1 LAGADR
7 NHACLVRRTA
17 GAGKEFRHRAIHLY
31 ALLIVL
37 VQFAKVSKIL
47 GISAFYHDSAACLV
61 IDGEIIAAA
70 QEERFTRIKHDHNF
84 PVHAVRCCLQEA
96 GITADELDFV
106 GFYDKPLL
114 KFDRLLETYLDYAP
128 AGFRSFLKAMPLWMK
143 EKLWMPDL
151 IRSEMATA
159 SGIEDHRAAK
169 KAGKK
174 FEWKLLFGDHHES
187 HAASAFY
194 PSPFQEA
201 AILTIDG
208 VGEWA
213 TSSIGV
219 GRGNEITL
227 LKELRF
233 PDSLGLLYSAFTYY
247 TGFKVNSGEYKV
259 MGLAPYGEP
268 KYVNTIKDHIAEVR
282 EDGSIRMNHDYFS
295 YSQGLRMT
303 NAAFDRVFGGRPRR
317 AEAKIT
323 QREMDLARSIQVITE
338 EAMLKMAHY
347 VHKEIGMKHL
357 CMAGGVALN
366 CVANGRLLREGPF
379 EDIWIQ
385 PAAGDAGGAVGIA
398 LALWHRYLGN
408 DRVSA
413 EKAGT
418 WKSATGSSHGCPSLY
433 ADAMKGSFLGPRDSV
448 EDIEVLLKAKSR
460 PYQKYSRAELPD
472 VVAGLLAEGSIIG
485 LHQGRMEFGPRAL
498 GGRSIIGDP
507 RSPQMQSA
515 MNLKIKYR
523 ESFRPFAPS
532 VLREHVSEWFDLD
545 TDSPYMLLVADVL
558 PGHRRQMTDE
568 EQKLFGIDKL
578 NVKRSDIPAVTH
590 VDYSARIQ
598 TVRRETNP
606 LYYDIIDGFRRRTG
620 CPLIVN
626 TSFNVRGEPIVCT
639 PEDSYRCFMRT
650 EMDYLVLET
659 FVLDKKQQPAFKDD
673 QDWRSQFALD

>member
-1 LAGADR
+1 M
-7 NHACLVRRTA
+7 
-17 GAGKEFRHRAIHLY
+17 
-31 ALLIVL
+31 
-37 VQFAKVSKIL
+37 KIL

-61 IDGEIIAAA
+61 VDGEIIAAA
-70 QEERFTRIKHDHNF
+70 QEERFTRVKHDSNF
-84 PVHAVRCCLQEA
+84 PVYAARYCLKEA
-96 GITADELDFV
+96 GLTAEQLDYV

-151 IRSEMATA
+151 IRTEMAKANGTDD
-159 SGIEDHRAAK
+159 ERAAK
-169 KAGKK
+169 KVGKK
-174 FEWKLLFGDHHES
+174 FQWRLLFGDHHES

-194 PSPFQEA
+194 PSPFEEA

-213 TSSIGV
+213 TSSLGV

-268 KYVNTIKDHIAEVR
+268 KYVSLIKDHLAEVR
-282 EDGSIRMNHDYFS
+282 EDGSIRMNHEYFS

-303 NAAFDRVFGGRPRR
+303 NPAFDKLFGARPRK
-317 AEAKIT
+317 AESLIT

-338 EAMLKMAHY
+338 EVMMKMVGHARR
-347 VHKEIGMKHL
+347 ETRMKRL

-366 CVANGRLLREGPF
+366 CVANGRILREGPF

-385 PAAGDAGGAVGIA
+385 PAAGDAGGAIGIA
-398 LALWHRYLGN
+398 LAIWHRYLEKE
-408 DRVSA
+408 RLSP

-418 WKSATGSSHGCPSLY
+418 WQSSRSASNNGLPRY
-433 ADAMKGSFLGPRDSV
+433 ADGMKGSFLGPRDTV
-448 EDIEVLLKAKSR
+448 EDIETFLAMRNL
-460 PYQKYSRAELPD
+460 PYTKYSREELPSVVAEL
-472 VVAGLLAEGSIIG
+472 LAAEKIIG

-507 RSPQMQSA
+507 RSPSMQSV

-532 VLREHVSEWFDLD
+532 VTREHVSDWFNLNYE
-545 TDSPYMLLVADVL
+545 SPYMLLVADVL
-558 PGHRRQMTDE
+558 ERYRTQLSDDE
-568 EQKLFGIDKL
+568 RNLWGIGKL
-578 NVKRSDIPAVTH
+578 NLKRSEIPAVTH

-606 LYYDIIDGFRRRTG
+606 LYWDIIEAFRQKTG
-620 CPLIVN
+620 CPVIVN

-650 EMDYLVLET
+650 KMDYLVLET
-659 FVLDKKQQPAFKDD
+659 CVLDKREQPKFQDSA
-673 QDWRSQFALD
+673 DWRGDFKLD

>member
-1 LAGADR
+1 MSNG
-7 NHACLVRRTA
+7 
-17 GAGKEFRHRAIHLY
+17 
-31 ALLIVL
+31 
-37 VQFAKVSKIL
+37 SKIL

-61 IDGEIIAAA
+61 VDGEIIAAA
-70 QEERFTRIKHDHNF
+70 QEERFTRVKHDHNF
-84 PVHAVRCCLQEA
+84 PVNAARYCLKEA
-96 GITADELDFV
+96 GITAEQLDYV

-128 AGFRSFLKAMPLWMK
+128 AGFRSFLKSMPLWMR

-151 IRSEMATA
+151 IRTEMAKA
-159 SGIEDHRAAK
+159 NGIEDERAAK
-169 KAGKK
+169 KARKK

-194 PSPFQEA
+194 PSPFEEA

-219 GRGNEITL
+219 GKGNEITL

-247 TGFKVNSGEYKV
+247 TGFRVNSGEYKV

-268 KYVNTIKDHIAEVR
+268 KYVSLIKDKLAEVR
-282 EDGSIRMNHDYFS
+282 DDGSLRMNHEFFS

-303 NAAFDRVFGGRPRR
+303 NRAFDRVFGARPRR
-317 AEAKIT
+317 PESKIT
-323 QREMDLARSIQVITE
+323 QREMDLARSIQAITE
-338 EAMLKMAHY
+338 EAMLKMVGY
-347 VHKEIGMKHL
+347 VHRETGLKKL

-366 CVANGRLLREGPF
+366 CVANGRILREGPF
-379 EDIWIQ
+379 ADIWIQ
-385 PAAGDAGGAVGIA
+385 PAAGDAGGAIGIA
-398 LALWHRYLGN
+398 LAIWHRYLGN
-408 DRVSA
+408 ARVSA
-413 EKAGT
+413 EQAGT
-418 WKSATGSSHGCPSLY
+418 WQSGHSGKTRNPSAEH
-433 ADAMKGSFLGPRDSV
+433 AQDARATNGLPPYVDGMKGSYLGPKDSV
-448 EDIEVLLKAKSR
+448 EEIEAFLKSR
-460 PYQKYSRAELPD
+460 NLPYTKYPREQLPQ
-472 VVAGLLAEGSIIG
+472 VVADLLAGEKIIG

-498 GGRSIIGDP
+498 GARSIIGDP
-507 RSPQMQSA
+507 RSAAMQSV

-532 VLREHVSEWFDLD
+532 VLREHVADWFDLNY
-545 TDSPYMLLVADVL
+545 DSPYMMLVADVAE
-558 PGHRRQMTDE
+558 GHRRQMSAAETA
-568 EQKLFGIDKL
+568 LFGIDKL
-578 NVKRSDIPAVTH
+578 NVKRSEIPAVTH

-606 LYYDIIDGFRRRTG
+606 LYWEIIEAFRQKTG
-620 CPLIVN
+620 CPVIVN

-639 PEDSYRCFMRT
+639 PADSYRCFMRT

-659 FVLDKKQQPAFKDD
+659 CVLDKKEQPEFAEKTDWKSEFK
-673 QDWRSQFALD
+673 LD

>member
-1 LAGADR
+1 M
-7 NHACLVRRTA
+7 V
-17 GAGKEFRHRAIHLY
+17 
-31 ALLIVL
+31 
-37 VQFAKVSKIL
+37 
-47 GISAFYHDSAACLV
+47 
-61 IDGEIIAAA
+61 DGEIIAAA
-70 QEERFTRIKHDHNF
+70 QEERFTRLKHDHNF
-84 PVHAVRCCLQEA
+84 PVNAARYCLREG
-96 GITADELDFV
+96 GIAAHELDYV

-128 AGFRSFLKAMPLWMK
+128 SGFLSFLKAMPLWMK

-151 IRSEMATA
+151 IRTEMATA
-159 SGIEDHRAAK
+159 SGIDDHRAAK

-194 PSPFQEA
+194 PSPFEEA

-213 TSSIGV
+213 TSSIGI

-268 KYVNTIKDHIAEVR
+268 KYVQLIKDHIAEVR
-282 EDGSIRMNHDYFS
+282 DDGSIRMNHEYFS

-303 NAAFDRVFGGRPRR
+303 NGAFDRLF
-317 AEAKIT
+317 EAPARQPESRIT

-338 EAMLKMAHY
+338 EAMMKMARFVY
-347 VHKEIGMKHL
+347 KETHMKYL

-366 CVANGRLLREGPF
+366 CVANGRILREGPF
-379 EDIWIQ
+379 ASIWIQ
-385 PAAGDAGGAVGIA
+385 PAAGDAGGAIGIA
-398 LALWHRYLGN
+398 LAIWHRYLGQP
-408 DRVSA
+408 RRSPESTEAWQSPGSVSSN
-413 EKAGT
+413 G
-418 WKSATGSSHGCPSLY
+418 LVRY
-433 ADAMKGSFLGPRDSV
+433 ADGMKGSFLGPGNTV
-448 EDIEVLLKAKSR
+448 KEIESFLNSKKLPFRKYAREELPKAV
-460 PYQKYSRAELPD
+460 AEL
-472 VVAGLLAEGSIIG
+472 LAQGSIIG

-507 RSPQMQSA
+507 RSPQMQSV
-515 MNLKIKYR
+515 MNLKIKHR

-532 VLREHVSEWFDLD
+532 VLREHVGEWFDLD
-545 TDSPYMLLVADVL
+545 YDSPYMLLVANVL
-558 PGHRRQMTDE
+558 ERHQRQLTPDE
-568 EQKLFGIDKL
+568 EKLWGIDKL
-578 NVKRSDIPAVTH
+578 KVKRSEIPAVTH
-590 VDYSARIQ
+590 VDCSARIQ
-598 TVRRETNP
+598 TVRRQTSP
-606 LYYDIIDGFRRRTG
+606 LYWEIIEAFHQLTG

-639 PEDSYRCFMRT
+639 PADSYQCFMRT
-650 EMDYLVLET
+650 EMDFLVLET
-659 FVLDKKQQPAFKDD
+659 CVLDKKQQPPFKDD
-673 QDWRSQFALD
+673 RDWQSQFALD